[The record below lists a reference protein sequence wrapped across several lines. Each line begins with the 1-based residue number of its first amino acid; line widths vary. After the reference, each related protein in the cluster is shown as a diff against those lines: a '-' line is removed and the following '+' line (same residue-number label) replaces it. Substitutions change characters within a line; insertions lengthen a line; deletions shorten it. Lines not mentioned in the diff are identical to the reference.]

1 MKKKLV
7 DPSKSLPPSHCG
19 GHRLP
24 VTALAFSARRPFG
37 PARAGWIIAI
47 MIFITIDIFVTNK
60 IAIKI
65 SITGP
70 RARGWRRGGGKEEE
84 GGEEGKQQEGGK
96 GGEQ

>member
-1 MKKKLV
+1 
-7 DPSKSLPPSHCG
+7 
-19 GHRLP
+19 
-24 VTALAFSARRPFG
+24 
-37 PARAGWIIAI
+37 

-70 RARGWRRGGGKEEE
+70 RARGWRRGGRKEEE

>member
-1 MKKKLV
+1 MTQSLGHSTRIKLQNV
-7 DPSKSLPPSHCG
+7 
-19 GHRLP
+19 
-24 VTALAFSARRPFG
+24 LAPFL
-37 PARAGWIIAI
+37 
-47 MIFITIDIFVTNK
+47 FITIDIFVTNK